1 MMDTE
6 DSPIDQPKRSPKI
19 KSLQWGSM
27 EIEGIGPGKDF
38 KLWPGGGRPWNWSE
52 SGTAHSPGIQ
62 VSDVEELVACG
73 CGVVVLTRG
82 MLSRLKVPIETLE
95 YLKSNDI
102 EAIVSDTKEGVK
114 IYNEYADRDIP
125 VGGLF
130 HSTC

>member
-1 MMDTE
+1 MDTK
-6 DSPIDQPKRSPKI
+6 DSPIDQPKQSPKI
-19 KSLQWGSM
+19 QSLQWGSM
-27 EIEGIGPGKDF
+27 EIEGIGSGKDF

-62 VSDVEELVACG
+62 VSDVEELVSSG
-73 CGVVVLTRG
+73 CNVVVLTRG
-82 MLSRLKVPIETLE
+82 MLSRLKVPGKTLE
-95 YLKSNDI
+95 YLKNNDI

-114 IYNEYADRDIP
+114 IYNEYAGRNIP